1 MLPARLFSNPRS
13 TVREKMTVQISRDG
27 GVSWQ
32 PNVLVYDGLSAY
44 SVLTVFRN
52 GDVGIVYE
60 NGLENPY
67 EKITFLRMKRKR
79 FK

>member
-1 MLPARLFSNPRS
+1 M
-13 TVREKMTVQISRDG
+13 
-27 GVSWQ
+27 
-32 PNVLVYDGLSAY
+32 
-44 SVLTVFRN
+44 TVFRN